1 MARRHIEWS
10 PLFGKKY
17 RQFQDEAVERLESDD
32 DGLLKQF
39 LLLGE
44 TLKILAS
51 AVAQP
56 EGDPRLDTHPYHEI
70 SRRALAES
78 TLFGSRLRA
87 ESADFRVFW
96 RQDPGEDNCLL
107 LVDLLWPCT

>member
-1 MARRHIEWS
+1 MARRRVEWS
-10 PLFGKKY
+10 PLCGKKY
-17 RQFQDEAVERLESDD
+17 RQFQDEAVERLGSDD

-51 AVAQP
+51 SVARL
-56 EGDPRLDTHPYHEI
+56 EGDPRLDTHPYLEV

-96 RQDPGEDNCLL
+96 RQHPSNDNCLL

>member
-1 MARRHIEWS
+1 MARRRVEWN

-17 RQFQDEAVERLESDD
+17 RQFQDEAIERLESDD
-32 DGLLKQF
+32 NGLMKQF

-51 AVAQP
+51 SVAQP
-56 EGDPRLDTHPYHEI
+56 EVDPRLDTHPYLEV
-70 SRRALAES
+70 SRLALAES
-78 TLFGSRLRA
+78 TLFGSRLHA

-96 RQDPGEDNCLL
+96 RQHPGEDNCLL